1 MGYIWLTS
9 VKIYPLDYSL
19 NIPQSQMII
28 ITEPA
33 QQHFGKLLSSQDEGT
48 SIRVFVVNPGTPH
61 AECGVS
67 YCPLDAVEKDD
78 LKIEFDDFNAY
89 VDEES
94 IPYLEEA
101 EIDYQ
106 TDDMGGQLTLRAPN
120 AKARKVPDD
129 APAIDRIRYLLE
141 SEINP
146 QLANHGGQVS
156 LADFTEDGV
165 VVLQFGGG
173 CQGCGMADVT
183 LKEGIEKTLLE
194 KIPEVKGVKDVT
206 EHQLGDNPY
215 Y

>member
-1 MGYIWLTS
+1 
-9 VKIYPLDYSL
+9 
-19 NIPQSQMII
+19 MIV
-28 ITEPA
+28 ITEQA
-33 QQHFGKLLSSQDEGT
+33 QAHFGKLLSSQEEGT
-48 SIRVFVVNPGTPH
+48 GIRVFVVNPGTPH

-67 YCPLDAVEKDD
+67 YCPQDAVENDD
-78 LKIEFDDFNAY
+78 MKLEFEQFNAY

-101 EIDYQ
+101 EIDFQ

-129 APAIDRIRYLLE
+129 APAVDRIRYIIE

-146 QLANHGGQVS
+146 QLANHGGQVA
-156 LADFTEDGV
+156 LAELTEDGIA
-165 VVLQFGGG
+165 VLQFGGG

-183 LKEGIEKTLLE
+183 LKDGIEKTLLE
-194 KIPEVKGVKDVT
+194 KVPEVKGVKDVT
-206 EHQLGDNPY
+206 EHSEGENPY

>member
-1 MGYIWLTS
+1 
-9 VKIYPLDYSL
+9 
-19 NIPQSQMII
+19 MIT

-33 QQHFGKLLSSQDEGT
+33 QTHFHGLLSSQDEGT
-48 SIRVFVVNPGTPH
+48 GIRVFVVNPGTPH

-67 YCPLDAVEKDD
+67 YCPKDAVEKDD
-78 LKIEFDDFNAY
+78 LKMAFDHFDAY
-89 VDEES
+89 IDEES

-120 AKARKVPDD
+120 AKARKVADD
-129 APAIDRIRYLLE
+129 APAVDRIRYLLE

-146 QLANHGGQVS
+146 QLANHGGQVA
-156 LADFTEDGV
+156 LAEFTDDGI

-183 LKEGIEKTLLE
+183 LKDGIEKTLIE

-206 EHQLGDNPY
+206 EHQLGENPY

>member
-9 VKIYPLDYSL
+9 VKICPLDYSL
-19 NIPQSQMII
+19 NNPQSQMII

-173 CQGCGMADVT
+173 GQGCGMADVT

>member
-1 MGYIWLTS
+1 MNQETTLEQ
-9 VKIYPLDYSL
+9 PLVE
-19 NIPQSQMII
+19 
-28 ITEPA
+28 ITEGA
-33 QQHFGKLLSSQDEGT
+33 QKHFVGLLSSQDDGT
-48 SIRVFVVNPGTPH
+48 GIRVFVVNPGTPH

-78 LKIEFDDFNAY
+78 LKIELNDFDAY
-89 VDEES
+89 IDNDS

-101 EIDYQ
+101 KIDYQ

-120 AKARKVPDD
+120 AKARKVDDD

-156 LADFTEDGV
+156 LAEFTEEGIV
-165 VVLQFGGG
+165 ILQFGGG
-173 CQGCGMADVT
+173 CQGCGMVDTT
-183 LKEGIEKTLLE
+183 LSDGIEKTLME
-194 KIPEVKGVKDVT
+194 KIPEVKGVKDIT
-206 EHQLGDNPY
+206 EHEQGDNPY

>member
-1 MGYIWLTS
+1 
-9 VKIYPLDYSL
+9 
-19 NIPQSQMII
+19 MIT
-28 ITEPA
+28 ITPEA
-33 QQHFGKLLSSQDEGT
+33 QEHFGKLLSSQEEGT
-48 SIRVFVVNPGTPH
+48 GIRVFVVNPGTPH

-67 YCPLDAVEKDD
+67 YCPPDAVEKDD
-78 LKIEFDDFNAY
+78 LQLPFDLFTAY

-120 AKARKVPDD
+120 AKARKVADD
-129 APAIDRIRYLLE
+129 APVIDRIRYLLE

-156 LADFTEDGV
+156 LAEFTEDGI

-183 LKEGIEKTLLE
+183 LKDGIEKTLLE
-194 KIPEVKGVKDVT
+194 KIPEVKGVKDIT
-206 EHQLGDNPY
+206 EHQAGENPY

>member
-1 MGYIWLTS
+1 
-9 VKIYPLDYSL
+9 
-19 NIPQSQMII
+19 MIE
-28 ITEPA
+28 ITQTA
-33 QQHFGKLLSSQDEGT
+33 QEHFVKLLSSQDEGT
-48 SIRVFVVNPGTPH
+48 GIRVFVVNPGTPH

-67 YCPLDAVEKDD
+67 YCPQDAVEKDD
-78 LKIEFDDFNAY
+78 MKLEFDSFNAF

-129 APAIDRIRYLLE
+129 APAVDRIRYIIE

-156 LADFTEDGV
+156 LAELTEDGIA
-165 VVLQFGGG
+165 VLQFGGG

-183 LKEGIEKTLLE
+183 LKDGIEKTLLE
-194 KIPEVKGVKDVT
+194 KVPEVKGVRDVT
-206 EHQLGDNPY
+206 EHSEGENPY

>member
-1 MGYIWLTS
+1 
-9 VKIYPLDYSL
+9 
-19 NIPQSQMII
+19 MIK
-28 ITEPA
+28 ITEGA
-33 QQHFGKLLSSQDEGT
+33 QEHFQKLLSSQEEGT
-48 SIRVFVVNPGTPH
+48 GIRVFVVNPGTPH

-67 YCPLDAVEKDD
+67 YCPQDAVEKDD
-78 LKIEFDDFNAY
+78 LKLEFSHFNAY

-146 QLANHGGQVS
+146 QLASHGGQVS
-156 LADFTEDGV
+156 LAEFTEDGV

-183 LKEGIEKTLLE
+183 LKDGIEKTLLE
-194 KIPEVKGVKDVT
+194 KIPEVKGVKDIT
-206 EHQLGDNPY
+206 EHQLGENPY

>member
-1 MGYIWLTS
+1 
-9 VKIYPLDYSL
+9 
-19 NIPQSQMII
+19 MIDI
-28 ITEPA
+28 SPSA
-33 QQHFGKLLSSQDEGT
+33 QQHFAKLLSTQEAGT

-78 LKIEFDDFNAY
+78 LKLSFDDFNAY

-94 IPYLEEA
+94 IPYLEDA
-101 EIDYQ
+101 EIDFQ

-129 APAIDRIRYLLE
+129 APAEDRIRYLLE

-146 QLANHGGQVS
+146 QLANHGGQVA
-156 LADFTEDGV
+156 LADFTDDGI
-165 VVLQFGGG
+165 VVLKFGGG

-183 LKEGIEKTLLE
+183 LKEGIEKTLLD

>member
-1 MGYIWLTS
+1 MI
-9 VKIYPLDYSL
+9 
-19 NIPQSQMII
+19 NISPGGQ
-28 ITEPA
+28 E
-33 QQHFGKLLSSQDEGT
+33 HFAKLLSTQDEGT

-67 YCPLDAVEKDD
+67 YCPKDAVEDND
-78 LKIEFDDFNAY
+78 LKLKFDLFDAY

-120 AKARKVPDD
+120 AKARKVADD
-129 APAIDRIRYLLE
+129 APVVDRIRYLLE

-156 LADFTEDGV
+156 LAEFTDDGI

>member
-1 MGYIWLTS
+1 MTDIT
-9 VKIYPLDYSL
+9 PLESTL
-19 NIPQSQMII
+19 IE
-28 ITEPA
+28 ITQGA
-33 QQHFGKLLSSQDEGT
+33 QTHFAGLLSSQDEGT
-48 SIRVFVVNPGTPH
+48 GIRVFVVNPGTPH

-67 YCPLDAVEKDD
+67 YCPQDAVEKND
-78 LKIEFDDFNAY
+78 LKIELEAFNAY

-94 IPYLEEA
+94 IPYLDEA
-101 EIDYQ
+101 KIDYQ

-120 AKARKVPDD
+120 AKARKVDDD

-156 LADFTEDGV
+156 LAEFTEDGI

-173 CQGCGMADVT
+173 CQGCGMVDTT
-183 LKEGIEKTLLE
+183 LSEGIEKTLME

-206 EHQLGDNPY
+206 EHEQGDNPY